1 MHHVLSDKL
10 YIAIIFT
17 LLALTSC
24 GGRKGELRIKGEI
37 KGLNN
42 ADLTIFSRDGVIQG
56 IDTLHVRQ
64 GKIDWQ
70 CPYDKENGSL
80 TIVYP
85 TFSTLTVFGSSGD
98 VIILE
103 GESKQLNSTKVSGN
117 VHNEAYTKLRLQTE
131 SAKREEKDSLI
142 KDFIKQHPE
151 SPVTRMLQLEE
162 LVSQESFSL
171 KNGEE
176 IPEFSLITRKGDT
189 INNDSIKGKYALFA
203 FWANW
208 RGKTTQVNTWIRR
221 LRRQARQPL
230 VCISYNMDVND
241 NILGYIERTDT
252 ITWHSYCD
260 QKAFLSDL
268 PSQLG
273 VRDLPLFVLTDTCS
287 RIIAVGSNWNKD
299 IEPTVKDELLV
310 DNRENAEK

>member
-131 SAKREEKDSLI
+131 SAKREKKDSLI

-230 VCISYNMDVND
+230 VCISYNMDVNA

-310 DNRENAEK
+310 DNRESAEK

>member
-70 CPYDKENGSL
+70 CPYDKDNGSL

-117 VHNEAYTKLRLQTE
+117 EHNEAYTRLRLQIE
-131 SAKREEKDSLI
+131 SAKAEEKDSLK
-142 KDFIKQHPE
+142 KDFIKQNPE
-151 SPVTRMLQLEE
+151 SPVSRMLQLEE
-162 LVSQESFSL
+162 LASQEPFSL

-176 IPEFSLITRKGDT
+176 IPEFSLVTRKGDT
-189 INNDSIKGKYALFA
+189 KE
-203 FWANW
+203 
-208 RGKTTQVNTWIRR
+208 
-221 LRRQARQPL
+221 
-230 VCISYNMDVND
+230 NMP
-241 NILGYIERTDT
+241 
-252 ITWHSYCD
+252 C
-260 QKAFLSDL
+260 L
-268 PSQLG
+268 PSGQTG
-273 VRDLPLFVLTDTCS
+273 AAKPP
-287 RIIAVGSNWNKD
+287 K
-299 IEPTVKDELLV
+299 
-310 DNRENAEK
+310 